1 MEFLILAVLIGLNG
15 LFAMTELAVV
25 SARKARLQTLADEG
39 SRRAHAAL
47 GLHTDPSRFL
57 STVQAGITLIGVSSG
72 VVGESVVAEPLAA
85 WLALEPALVAYS
97 NEIAL
102 TVTIIGITYFSVVV
116 GELVPKRLA
125 LIAPE
130 RIALAMAMP
139 MVWLARLM
147 RPLVWIFAVSSE
159 LVVHLL
165 GAQRRTEAPV
175 SNAEI
180 ETLMEQGAEAGVF
193 HEREQELVG
202 NILRLDEQRIG
213 SIMTPRA
220 NLEFVDLNTAPS
232 ELAGNLL
239 ASPHS
244 RIVACRDGLD
254 RVVGVLTQVDVL
266 KQAVVPERL
275 VVEALE
281 QCLREPLYVPRSVT
295 TVHLLEQFRRAR
307 QQFALVVGEYGE
319 LVGVVTL
326 TDVLRAIV
334 GDLEPDRP
342 AHERDIVRRADGS
355 WLCDGGI
362 ALDRL
367 NAELGL
373 NAGQYGVEDEEEIH
387 TLGGLVM
394 HALGRVPHV
403 TDSFA
408 SGRFRFEVID
418 MDGNRVD
425 KVLLTPLAAPPA
437 AAPVDD
443 SADG

>member
-1 MEFLILAVLIGLNG
+1 MEILFLAVLIGMNG

-47 GLHTDPSRFL
+47 GLHADPSRFL

-85 WLALEPALVAYS
+85 WLARDPALSAYS

-102 TVTIIGITYFSVVV
+102 TVTIIGITYFSVVA

-125 LIAPE
+125 LLAPE
-130 RIALAMAMP
+130 RIALSMAVP
-139 MVWLARLM
+139 MTWVARLM
-147 RPLVWIFAVSSE
+147 RPLVWVFAASSE
-159 LVVHLL
+159 LIVHLL
-165 GAQRRTEAPV
+165 GAHRQREAPV

-202 NILRLDEQRIG
+202 NILRLDEQRVG

-220 NLEFVDLNTAPS
+220 NLEFADLEAAPD
-232 ELAGNLL
+232 ELARKLL

-254 RVVGVLTQVDVL
+254 RVVGVLTLVDVL
-266 KQAVVPERL
+266 KLAVVPARL
-275 VVEALE
+275 ESAVIGNALR
-281 QCLREPLYVPRSVT
+281 QPLYVPRTLT

-307 QQFALVVGEYGE
+307 QQFALVAGEYGE

-367 NAELGL
+367 NAEL
-373 NAGQYGVEDEEEIH
+373 AIGVGHDGIDEEQEFH

-394 HALGRVPHV
+394 HALGRIPQV

-408 SGRFRFEVID
+408 LGLFRFEVID

-425 KVLLTPLAAPPA
+425 KVLVTPLDAPADAHSP
-437 AAPVDD
+437 
-443 SADG
+443 ADG